1 MNCWVLPTSSDGLLG
16 LTTMPVKTAAVT
28 VRIAELLTDPNDA
41 VIVLWPG
48 ANPVASPLELIA
60 ATEDVREPQVTEAV
74 RFCVLPS
81 LNNPVAVNA

>member
-1 MNCWVLPTSSDGLLG
+1 
-16 LTTMPVKTAAVT
+16 MPVKTAAVT